1 MKITGENLTPDLR
14 QQVELLCATP
24 VGSVVLDRDFGL
36 DMSFLD
42 EPVSVAVNMA
52 AAEISVK
59 LEKYIPALR
68 LIRVK
73 ADYDSAEQGIIDFEV
88 IVEEVVQ
95 S

>member
-14 QQVELLCATP
+14 RQVELLCATP

-36 DMSFLD
+36 DMGFLD

-52 AAEISVK
+52 AAEIAVK

-68 LIRVK
+68 LVRVK
-73 ADYDSAEQGIIDFEV
+73 ADYDQAQDGTVEMEV
-88 IVEEVVQ
+88 IVKNVEQ
-95 S
+95 

>member
-1 MKITGENLTPDLR
+1 MRITGENLTPDLR

-59 LEKYIPALR
+59 LEKYIPALC
-68 LIRVK
+68 LVRVK
-73 ADYDSAEQGIIDFEV
+73 ANYNDAEQGAVDFEV
-88 IVEEVVQ
+88 IVKNVEK
-95 S
+95 

>member
-36 DMSFLD
+36 DMSFID

-68 LIRVK
+68 LVRVK
-73 ADYDSAEQGIIDFEV
+73 ANYDRADQGKIDFEV
-88 IVEEVVQ
+88 IVDEVVQ

>member
-1 MKITGENLTPDLR
+1 MRITGGNLTPDLR

-36 DMSFLD
+36 DMSFID

-68 LIRVK
+68 LVRVK
-73 ADYDSAEQGIIDFEV
+73 ANYNDAEQGAVDFEV
-88 IVEEVVQ
+88 IVKNVEQ
-95 S
+95 

>member
-36 DMSFLD
+36 DMSFID

-59 LEKYIPALR
+59 LEKYIPALQ
-68 LIRVK
+68 LIRVQ
-73 ADYDSAEQGIIDFEV
+73 ADYDQAQDGTVEMEV
-88 IVEEVVQ
+88 IVKNVEQ
-95 S
+95 

>member
-1 MKITGENLTPDLR
+1 M
-14 QQVELLCATP
+14 ELLCATP

-36 DMSFLD
+36 NMSFLD

-52 AAEISVK
+52 AAEIAVK

-68 LIRVK
+68 LVRVK
-73 ADYDSAEQGIIDFEV
+73 ANYDRAGPGKIDFEV

>member
-1 MKITGENLTPDLR
+1 MRITGENLTPDLR

-36 DMSFLD
+36 DMSFID

-59 LEKYIPALR
+59 LEKYIPALQ
-68 LIRVK
+68 LIRVQ
-73 ADYDSAEQGIIDFEV
+73 ADYDQAQDGTVEMEV
-88 IVEEVVQ
+88 IVKNVEQ
-95 S
+95 

>member
-1 MKITGENLTPDLR
+1 MRITGENLTPDLR

-52 AAEISVK
+52 AAEIAVK

-68 LIRVK
+68 LVRVK
-73 ADYDSAEQGIIDFEV
+73 ADYDQAQDGIVEMEV
-88 IVEEVVQ
+88 IVKNVEQ
-95 S
+95 

>member
-36 DMSFLD
+36 NMSFLD
-42 EPVSVAVNMA
+42 EPVSIAVNMA
-52 AAEISVK
+52 AAEIAVK

-68 LIRVK
+68 LVRVK
-73 ADYDSAEQGIIDFEV
+73 ANYDRAGQGKIDFEV

>member
-1 MKITGENLTPDLR
+1 MKITGETLTPDLR

-68 LIRVK
+68 LVRVK
-73 ADYDSAEQGIIDFEV
+73 ADYDSAEQGVLDFEV
-88 IVEEVVQ
+88 VIENVEQ
-95 S
+95 

>member
-36 DMSFLD
+36 DMSFID

-52 AAEISVK
+52 AAEIAVK

-68 LIRVK
+68 LVRVK
-73 ADYDSAEQGIIDFEV
+73 ANYDRAGQGKIDFEV

>member
-36 DMSFLD
+36 DMSFID

-59 LEKYIPALR
+59 LEKYIPALQ
-68 LIRVK
+68 LIRVQ
-73 ADYDSAEQGIIDFEV
+73 ADYGQSQDGTVEMEV
-88 IVEEVVQ
+88 IVKNVEQ
-95 S
+95 

>member
-1 MKITGENLTPDLR
+1 MRITGENLTPDLR

-24 VGSVVLDRDFGL
+24 VGAWYWSGFGL
-36 DMSFLD
+36 DMTLSV

-68 LIRVK
+68 SSGFRRTMISRRMG
-73 ADYDSAEQGIIDFEV
+73 QWRWR
-88 IVEEVVQ
+88 
-95 S
+95 

>member
-1 MKITGENLTPDLR
+1 
-14 QQVELLCATP
+14 
-24 VGSVVLDRDFGL
+24 
-36 DMSFLD
+36 MSFLD

-68 LIRVK
+68 LVMVK
-73 ADYDSAEQGIIDFEV
+73 SHYDRADQGKIDFEV

>member
-1 MKITGENLTPDLR
+1 MRITGENLTPDLR

-36 DMSFLD
+36 NMSFLD

-52 AAEISVK
+52 AAEIAVK

-68 LIRVK
+68 LVRVK
-73 ADYDSAEQGIIDFEV
+73 ANYDRAGQGKIDFEV

>member
-73 ADYDSAEQGIIDFEV
+73 ADYDQAQDGTVEMEV
-88 IVEEVVQ
+88 IVKNVEQ
-95 S
+95 

>member
-1 MKITGENLTPDLR
+1 MRITGENLTPDLR

-36 DMSFLD
+36 DMSFID

-59 LEKYIPALR
+59 LENTSRRCSSFGFRRTMISR
-68 LIRVK
+68 RMG
-73 ADYDSAEQGIIDFEV
+73 QWRWR
-88 IVEEVVQ
+88 
-95 S
+95 

>member
-14 QQVELLCATP
+14 QQAELLCATP
-24 VGSVVLDRDFGL
+24 VGSVVLDRAFGL

-68 LIRVK
+68 LVRVK
-73 ADYDSAEQGIIDFEV
+73 ADYDSAEQGVLDFEV
-88 IVEEVVQ
+88 VIENVEQ
-95 S
+95 

>member
-1 MKITGENLTPDLR
+1 MRITGENLTPDLR

-36 DMSFLD
+36 NMSFLD

-52 AAEISVK
+52 AAEIAVK

-68 LIRVK
+68 LVRVK
-73 ADYDSAEQGIIDFEV
+73 ADYDNAEQGIIDFEV
-88 IVEEVVQ
+88 VVENVEV
-95 S
+95 

>member
-1 MKITGENLTPDLR
+1 MKITGETLTPDLR
-14 QQVELLCATP
+14 QQAELLCATP

-68 LIRVK
+68 LVRVK
-73 ADYDSAEQGIIDFEV
+73 ADYDSAEQGVLDFEV
-88 IVEEVVQ
+88 VIENVEQ
-95 S
+95 

>member
-36 DMSFLD
+36 DMSFID

-68 LIRVK
+68 LVRVK
-73 ADYDSAEQGIIDFEV
+73 ANYDRAGQGKIDFEV

>member
-59 LEKYIPALR
+59 LENTSLR
-68 LIRVK
+68 C
-73 ADYDSAEQGIIDFEV
+73 A
-88 IVEEVVQ
+88 
-95 S
+95 

>member
-1 MKITGENLTPDLR
+1 M
-14 QQVELLCATP
+14 ELLCATP

-36 DMSFLD
+36 NMSFLD

-52 AAEISVK
+52 AAEIAVK

-68 LIRVK
+68 LVRVK
-73 ADYDSAEQGIIDFEV
+73 ANYDRAGQGKIDFEV

>member
-1 MKITGENLTPDLR
+1 MRITGENLTPDLR

-36 DMSFLD
+36 DMSFID

-52 AAEISVK
+52 AAEIAVK
-59 LEKYIPALR
+59 LEKYIPVLR
-68 LIRVK
+68 LVRVK
-73 ADYDSAEQGIIDFEV
+73 ANYDRAGQGKIDFEV
-88 IVEEVVQ
+88 IVEEAVQ

>member
-36 DMSFLD
+36 DMSFID
-42 EPVSVAVNMA
+42 EPVSVAVNMT
-52 AAEISVK
+52 AAEIAVK

-68 LIRVK
+68 LVRVK
-73 ADYDSAEQGIIDFEV
+73 ADYDQAQDGTVEMEV
-88 IVEEVVQ
+88 IVKNVEQ
-95 S
+95 